1 MGKVNGWKH
10 GTAHLHIVKDV
21 ERYLA
26 RYGPVTESDVLAVLR
41 MMYGKKVA

>member
-1 MGKVNGWKH
+1 MDKVNLWSQ
-10 GTAHLHIVKDV
+10 GTAHIHIAKDV

-26 RYGPVTESDVLAVLR
+26 RFGPVTTADVLAVLR